1 MISEH
6 AIIDDGA
13 RLGGGVQVWHYTHVR
28 STAVIGFNTTIGAHC
43 YIDADVVIGAN
54 CKIQNSCNIYH
65 PATIGDNVF
74 IGPGVN
80 IINDRNPRAC
90 NPDGSKRT
98 DDDWVCEGVT
108 IHDGASIGTGAIL
121 MPGVTIGKG
130 AMIGAGAV
138 VIEDVPAGATVRGIP
153 SR

>member
-1 MISEH
+1 MISKQ
-6 AIIDDGA
+6 AIVDSGA
-13 RLGGGVQVWHYTHVR
+13 RLSGGVQVWHFTHIR
-28 STAVIGFNTTIGAHC
+28 DSAVIGFNTTIGAHC
-43 YIDADVVIGAN
+43 YIDSDVIIGSN
-54 CKIQNSCNIYH
+54 CKVQNGCNIYH

-90 NPDGSKRT
+90 NADGSKRT
-98 DDDWVCEGVT
+98 DDDWVCKGVT

-121 MPGVTIGKG
+121 MPGITVGKG
-130 AMIGAGAV
+130 AMVGAGAV
-138 VIEDVPAGATVRGIP
+138 VCENVPAGATVVGIP